1 MGYLKIHQK
10 RITKAAADALTALC
24 PFGALEYDGRK
35 LEVNAACR
43 MCRICVRK
51 GPAGCMEFVE
61 EDAAVDKDRW
71 RGIAVF
77 AEVRQCGVHPVTL
90 ELLGKARELA
100 QVTGHPVYAVLVGY
114 QTDSAAKTL
123 TAYGADA
130 VYVYDT
136 PEFEK
141 ICLDI
146 YANAFSDFIER
157 IRPSSVLVGAT
168 NLGRTLAPRVAARFH
183 TGLTADCTALE
194 MKENTDLVQIRPAF
208 GGNIMARIVTPNHRP
223 QFCTVRYKVFSMPAK
238 KERRG
243 TVYRL
248 ELPEEKRS
256 SSFKVLSAVEKPKV
270 MDISEADVIVA
281 CGRGIRSRDD
291 LRLAEELAEALG
303 AQVACTR
310 PLVECGWFDPKKQIG
325 LSGRTVKAKLI
336 ITVGVSGSVQ
346 FVAGMQG
353 SEHIVAINT
362 DPQASIFSIASLGL
376 VGDLYRIL
384 PELTSQIK
392 EMKNEPV

>member
-1 MGYLKIHQK
+1 MGYLKIHQE
-10 RITKAAADALTALC
+10 RITKAEADALTALC
-24 PFGALEYDGRK
+24 PFGALEYDGRR

-51 GPAGCMEFVE
+51 GPAGCMEYVE

-77 AEVRQCGVHPVTL
+77 AEMREHGVHPVTL

-100 QVTGHPVYAVLVGY
+100 EVTGHPVYAVLAGY
-114 QTDSAAKTL
+114 RTDAAAETL
-123 TAYGADA
+123 AAYGADA
-130 VYVYDT
+130 VYVYDA

-141 ICLDI
+141 IRLDI

-168 NLGRTLAPRVAARFH
+168 NLGRTLAPRVAARFR

-223 QFCTVRYKVFSMPAK
+223 QFCTVRYKVFSMPA
-238 KERRG
+238 RREKSG

-248 ELPEEKRS
+248 EFPEEKKI
-256 SSFKVLSAVEKPKV
+256 SSFEVLGTVEKPKV
-270 MDISEADVIVA
+270 VDISEADVIVA
-281 CGRGIRSRDD
+281 CGRGIRSKDD
-291 LRLAEELAEALG
+291 LKLAEELAEALG
-303 AQVACTR
+303 AQIACTR

-336 ITVGVSGSVQ
+336 VTVGVSGSVQ

-362 DPQASIFSIASLGL
+362 DPQAGIFSIASLGL
-376 VGDLYRIL
+376 VGDLYRVL
-384 PELTSQIK
+384 PELTSRIK
-392 EMKNEPV
+392 ELKNEPV